1 MISGDKVSKLDDS
14 SGFHLS
20 PLHEDSRDLC
30 CFSFGGRI
38 FRYLVSPFGERKSPS
53 TYQRINFMPINFLR
67 HMGIIVSLYLDDRL
81 VAEVKDKYITIVNGI
96 TSEEIQDAALDTFLT
111 LCIIVAAG
119 GFINMSKSSFRPKF
133 VEEFLGMMLN
143 TKECVI
149 SVPKEKWEKFM
160 VMVNTML
167 EKGITNLEDLEKL
180 RGNAASFI
188 IAAKHLKYFI
198 REMTI
203 EIAKV
208 YSNNKNKLHRLFKK
222 TKIVITQQLRYE
234 LLEWTK
240 CDLLE
245 VNRCWLPPMDL
256 GKKKVSLHTDS
267 SLCQLGGVLYHGKVK
282 IGEFK
287 RGFQE
292 ELR

>member
-1 MISGDKVSKLDDS
+1 MSKLDDS

-30 CFSFGGRI
+30 CFMFGGRV
-38 FRYLVSPFGERKSPS
+38 FQYLVLPFGERKSPS
-53 TYQRINFMPINFLR
+53 TYQRLNFMPINFLR
-67 HMGIIVSLYLDDRL
+67 HMGIILSLYLDDRL
-81 VAEVKDKYITIVNGI
+81 VAEVKDKYMTIANGKDY
-96 TSEEIQDAALDTFLT
+96 EQFQDMALDTFLT

-119 GFINMSKSSFRPKF
+119 GFINMSKSTFKPKF
-133 VEEFLGMMLN
+133 VEEFLGMILD
-143 TKECVI
+143 TSKCVI
-149 SVPKEKWEKFM
+149 SVPQEKWENFIKM
-160 VMVNTML
+160 IQVML

-208 YSNNKNKLHRLFKK
+208 YSNNKNKLHRMFKK
-222 TKIVITQQLRYE
+222 TKIVVTKHLRHE
-234 LLEWTK
+234 LLEWIK

-245 VNRCWLPPMDL
+245 VKRCWLPPMDL
-256 GKKKVSLHTDS
+256 GRKKVSLHTDS
-267 SLCQLGGVLYHGKVK
+267 SLCQLGGVLYHGKLKV
-282 IGEFK
+282 GEFK